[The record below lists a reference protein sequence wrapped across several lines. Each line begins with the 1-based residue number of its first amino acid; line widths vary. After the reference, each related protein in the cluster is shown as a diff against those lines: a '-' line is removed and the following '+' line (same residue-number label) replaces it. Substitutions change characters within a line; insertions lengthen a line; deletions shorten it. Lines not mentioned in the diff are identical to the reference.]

1 MQTTTPILLSE
12 NPFFCNFII
21 IILSGIA
28 DCQNC
33 EDQPNVTVIVVASVF
48 STLAVVLLVFG
59 IIFFI
64 LWKRRRGE

>member
-1 MQTTTPILLSE
+1 MWKYILCA
-12 NPFFCNFII
+12 FVF

-33 EDQPNVTVIVVASVF
+33 EEPNVAVIVVASVF

>member
-1 MQTTTPILLSE
+1 MWKYILCA
-12 NPFFCNFII
+12 FVF

-28 DCQNC
+28 DCQIC

-48 STLAVVLLVFG
+48 STLAVVLLLFG

-64 LWKRRRGE
+64 LWKKRRGE

>member
-1 MQTTTPILLSE
+1 MWKYILCA
-12 NPFFCNFII
+12 FVF